1 MILKIKI
8 PESILVPIASVSFTD
23 EHSTPKN
30 DLIFNKTIGGFN
42 ASVKIKQR
50 VYRNE
55 VDLDIE
61 VVNIH
66 NEELG
71 IDSDCQQLMA
81 SRWIE
86 MIYQIDR
93 NKWAIDSAI
102 VNALREDQ
110 TLN

>member
-8 PESILVPIASVSFTD
+8 PESILIPIASVSFTD
-23 EHSTPKN
+23 EHCTPKN
-30 DLIFNKTIGGFN
+30 DLIFNKTIAGFN

-50 VYRNE
+50 VNRNE
-55 VDLDIE
+55 IDLDIE
-61 VVNIH
+61 VVNIN

-86 MIYQIDR
+86 MVYQIEK

-102 VNALREDQ
+102 VNAIREEH